1 MTAAKLKAK
10 RARRPIYLQVC
21 RLMDPS
27 TGEMVGALV
36 PSHPVDRRLMRDRKF
51 EVGREIR
58 AELKQGRN
66 AAFHRLVHAV
76 GTLLVDHAE
85 GFESLTSHDAI
96 KRVQREAGVMC
107 ESMEIDLGTLGK
119 VAVNLPR
126 SISYDEMEEAE
137 FREFFEGIRRHVEA
151 RYIPAL
157 GEHARAE
164 YWLMTN
170 GGEQ

>member
-10 RARRPIYLQVC
+10 RARRPIYFVVQ
-21 RLMDPS
+21 RLADPK
-27 TGEMVGALV
+27 TGELIGALV
-36 PSHPVDRRLMRDRKF
+36 PAHPVDRRLMRDRKF

-58 AELKQGRN
+58 AELKQSRN
-66 AAFHRLVHAV
+66 PAFHRLVHAV
-76 GTLLVDHAE
+76 GTLLVDHCE

-107 ESMEIDLGTLGK
+107 ESMEIDLGTLGR
-119 VAVNLPR
+119 VPVSVPR
-126 SISYDEMEEAE
+126 SLAFDELDESE
-137 FREFFEGIRRHVEA
+137 FREFFEGIRKHVEA

-164 YWLMTN
+164 YWLMVE
-170 GGEQ
+170 GG